1 DSGRVVALLPRAI
14 DAIGVARVGGGI
26 GGVVASGPL
35 LRRLRRTGVRP
46 GVRVVTGGPLCCR
59 CLRVRVPP
67 VGVVLGRTVVDG
79 LRRVPLRGLRRA
91 GVGCVGVGF
100 VGAGCVGVGCVGFGS
115 VGAGCLGAGCIGVGF
130 VG

>member
-1 DSGRVVALLPRAI
+1 DSGRVVALLPRVI

-35 LRRLRRTGVRP
+35 LRPLRRTGVRP

-59 CLRVRVPP
+59 SLRVRVPP

-100 VGAGCVGVGCVGFGS
+100 VGAECI
-115 VGAGCLGAGCIGVGF
+115 GAGCIGAGCVGAGCIGAGC
-130 VG
+130 VGG